1 MLVPSQEAVDHLESK
16 VVPEY
21 PEMGIAN
28 RIQNNEQLMI
38 VIDEQGQVVDAE
50 VKSGHP
56 AFAKASLDAV
66 KQWKYRPFMLNGAP
80 VRVETIVYIPYR
92 LGGEENWPPLLTNV
106 PVSVSSIAGSDL
118 NQAQPSTQAQP
129 SLEPAQPR
137 PLGKGV
143 IGGIITG
150 QSDEDI
156 AKGGLGRI
164 GVSFLIKK
172 DGSVGDPKTFYMES
186 ISEQFA
192 TTEHPELERQALESV
207 GEWKYPPL
215 LLEGQPIEARTGVV
229 LTFKFES
236 PAETLES
243 SVDRISPNY
252 ARSAGKTPVLP
263 LWQMRWLRI
272 DEATMNGMR
281 IKYSVPAYPQ
291 MARIA
296 HIQGDVVMN
305 FYIDKEGRVAN
316 LKAVSG
322 HPILIQA
329 ALDAVKDW
337 QYKPVVI
344 NGQPVEVLCQ
354 VVTKFRM

>member
-1 MLVPSQEAVDHLESK
+1 MRVSSQEAVDHLESK

-21 PEMGIAN
+21 PEMGITN
-28 RIQNNEQLMI
+28 RIQNNELLRI
-38 VIDEQGQVVDAE
+38 VIDEQGQVVDAQ
-50 VKSGHP
+50 VQMGHP

-66 KQWKYRPFMLNGAP
+66 KQWRYRPFMFNDAP

-92 LGGEENWPPLLTNV
+92 LGGVENWAPLENV
-106 PVSVSSIAGSDL
+106 PVSVSSIAGSGP
-118 NQAQPSTQAQP
+118 NQAQT

-143 IGGIITG
+143 IGGIITA

-172 DGSVGDPKTFYMES
+172 DGSVGDLKTFYLES
-186 ISEQFA
+186 ISKQFA

-207 GEWKYPPL
+207 GQWNYPPL
-215 LLEGQPIEARTGVV
+215 LLEGQPIEARTAVT
-229 LTFKFES
+229 LTFKFET

-243 SVDRISPNY
+243 SVDVISPNA
-252 ARSAGKTPVLP
+252 ARITGKPPVLP
-263 LWQMRWLRI
+263 LWQMRWLQMDEETLNGVRI
-272 DEATMNGMR
+272 R
-281 IKYSVPAYPQ
+281 YVPPEYPQ

-305 FYIDKEGRVAN
+305 FNVDKEGHVAG
-316 LKAVSG
+316 LRAVSG
-322 HPILIQA
+322 HPILVQA
-329 ALDAVKDW
+329 ALDAVRQW
-337 QYKPVVI
+337 QYKPIVV
-344 NGQPVEVLCQ
+344 NGQPVEVQCR
-354 VVTKFRM
+354 VVTKFHM